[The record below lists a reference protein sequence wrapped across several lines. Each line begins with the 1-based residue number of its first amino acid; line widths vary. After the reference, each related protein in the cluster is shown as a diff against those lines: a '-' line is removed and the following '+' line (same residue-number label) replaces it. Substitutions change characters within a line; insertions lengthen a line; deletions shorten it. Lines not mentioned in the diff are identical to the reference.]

1 VEILPTTPFFTM
13 INNDSMNEDFMCH
26 TLPRLLESKQAYQAD
41 PEYQKL
47 RDRAD
52 SLDMVDLMLD
62 RPRIMER
69 AAILHIMCLDND
81 RFDAMFA
88 GKNGKAALFVF
99 DDHLPQYLEASGRKP
114 YSIAE
119 YFRDISECSL
129 LDIRDNEYY
138 LLSVKRLSAEITQVT
153 VDYSL
158 HLVEHASCFDKAKLY
173 LESLEGVDEQY
184 ALRLCEKLAI
194 NPVCPEKDP
203 RKLMRTIS
211 WENESI
217 MADALSED
225 LGL

>member
-1 VEILPTTPFFTM
+1 MLETPS
-13 INNDSMNEDFMCH
+13 I
-26 TLPRLLESKQAYQAD
+26 A
-41 PEYQKL
+41 
-47 RDRAD
+47 
-52 SLDMVDLMLD
+52 
-62 RPRIMER
+62 ER

-81 RFDAMFA
+81 KFDALFA
-88 GKNGKAALFVF
+88 GQHGKAALLVF
-99 DDHLPQYLEASGRKP
+99 EDRLPHYLEASGRRP
-114 YSIAE
+114 YAVAD
-119 YFRDISECSL
+119 YFRDISEFSVQDIHADEAY
-129 LDIRDNEYY
+129 LD
-138 LLSVKRLSAEITQVT
+138 SAKRLTADFTQAT
-153 VDYSL
+153 IDYSL

-173 LESLEGVDEQY
+173 LESLKEVDEQY